1 MVSIKSPRLASRA
14 TNGFDHKRLLQGQN
28 GHRTRR
34 IGVLAFDGVCGLELT
49 GTVEAFTTSLELS
62 RDVDAIDPYQ
72 VIVVG
77 LKQRSFTSEG
87 GVAFRTG
94 TTTET
99 AQPLDTIIVPGGRGT
114 TEPRTVREASAW
126 LADRAKEARR
136 IAAICGGIYPLAH
149 TGLLDGRNVTTH
161 WRFAQDVAKR
171 FPTLRVKS
179 NASFLKDGR
188 FYTCGSATAG
198 IEMAL
203 SLVREDHGSEFA
215 LALARRLVMR
225 LRRPGDEE
233 AQVDVP
239 VCDTTASDKIAE
251 LPAWIVGH
259 LDYDLSVKAL
269 ADRAGLCLR
278 HFRRLFKSAFNR
290 NPSDY
295 VEQLR
300 LQEASRRL
308 HTSRASVHSI
318 ARSVGYA
325 SPEVFRRAFERWLG
339 VSPRAYR
346 RAFSRKATAL
356 NGGGSR
362 NGGL

>member
-1 MVSIKSPRLASRA
+1 MVSIRFPNR
-14 TNGFDHKRLLQGQN
+14 TNGFDHEHSGGR
-28 GHRTRR
+28 HRYR
-34 IGVLAFDGVCGLELT
+34 IGFVGFDGVCGLDLT
-49 GTVEAFTTSLELS
+49 GALEAFATSLALNRAGNDS
-62 RDVDAIDPYQ
+62 DPYEL
-72 VIVVG
+72 IVVG
-77 LKQRSFTSEG
+77 LKQRTFVTEG
-87 GVAFRTG
+87 GVVFRAQ
-94 TTTET
+94 TT
-99 AQPLDTIIVPGGRGT
+99 ADRVAALDTVIIPGGSGIT
-114 TEPRTVREASAW
+114 RTRILRKLSCW
-126 LADRAKEARR
+126 LAGRAHATRR
-136 IAAICGGIYPLAH
+136 MAGICGGIYPLAH
-149 TGLLDGRNVTTH
+149 SGLLDGRTVTTH
-161 WRFAQDVAKR
+161 WRFAQDVARR

-179 NASFLKDGR
+179 NASFLKDGP

-203 SLVREDHGSEFA
+203 SLVREDLGSEFA
-215 LALARRLVMR
+215 VALARELVVR

-239 VCDTTASDKIAE
+239 VDNSHPSELIAE

-269 ADRAGLCLR
+269 ADRAGLCPR

-295 VEQLR
+295 VEQIR

-308 HTSRASVHSI
+308 HTSRASVHAI

-339 VSPRAYR
+339 VSPRKYR
-346 RAFSRKATAL
+346 RAFS
-356 NGGGSR
+356 SR
-362 NGGL
+362 SNSADGVTQIFNWRPNKSAN